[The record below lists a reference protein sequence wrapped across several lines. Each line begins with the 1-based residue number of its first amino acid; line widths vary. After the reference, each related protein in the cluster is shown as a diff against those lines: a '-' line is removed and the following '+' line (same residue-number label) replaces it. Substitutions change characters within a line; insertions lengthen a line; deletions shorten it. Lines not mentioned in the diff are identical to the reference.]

1 MDARAALEA
10 VAEFI
15 ETRANGLDF
24 DEETQE
30 SLLDDITARFE
41 TALAGK

>member
-1 MDARAALEA
+1 LNARAALEA
-10 VAEFI
+10 VADFI
-15 ETRANGLDF
+15 EARTNILDL